1 MGQKGQKTK
10 NSHIGS
16 KFLES
21 VCQIQSSE
29 KNIVSNFILQNK
41 GNLDETKKYFECY
54 ICNNKL
60 TKRYLLNR
68 HIVSVHEGIKPVEC
82 KICCAKLSSKK
93 YLDHHIAS
101 VHNGKRPFKCNIYNV
116 KFASRK
122 KKKFKEA
129 RQGTTPFECTTCDA
143 KFAVKGYSKRN
154 IKSVHEGM
162 KKTKYGA
169 K

>member
-1 MGQKGQKTK
+1 MLDL
-10 NSHIGS
+10 SHLLKVWVTRDRKRKIPILAPNFLRVCV
-16 KFLES
+16 KFNHLRRIS
-21 VCQIQSSE
+21 LA
-29 KNIVSNFILQNK
+29 ILFFK
-41 GNLDETKKYFECY
+41 IRATYLDETKKYFECH

-116 KFASRK
+116 KFASK
-122 KKKFKEA
+122 KKEKEIQRSKA
-129 RQGTTPFECTTCDA
+129 RNNAIWMHDMRC
-143 KFAVKGYSKRN
+143 
-154 IKSVHEGM
+154 
-162 KKTKYGA
+162 
-169 K
+169 

>member
-1 MGQKGQKTK
+1 MQSFLQPLFRGAVFFVTPCTVHLKEQLTSVHVEPPFKSLGHEGQKTK

-41 GNLDETKKYFECY
+41 GNLDETKQYFECY
-54 ICNNKL
+54 LCNNKL

-93 YLDHHIAS
+93 YLYHHIAL
-101 VHNGKRPFKCNIYNV
+101 
-116 KFASRK
+116 
-122 KKKFKEA
+122 
-129 RQGTTPFECTTCDA
+129 
-143 KFAVKGYSKRN
+143 
-154 IKSVHEGM
+154 
-162 KKTKYGA
+162 
-169 K
+169 